1 MSAGGGAVHRGSVSI
16 IVYDT
21 KQVVYEGIYFVHPA
35 VLGDLGA
42 FTSPRE
48 SSLAC
53 TCLQTTADMQFWVC
67 YGVYAGAHLGVIV
80 SVLSR
85 YHIRSTLRLQVVL
98 GCNGPRR
105 ARIHAG
111 YFGGISSNTCTQDH
125 GQAAHTPSRTHA
137 QPHPRPAAPTSSR
150 TYAQPHA

>member
-1 MSAGGGAVHRGSVSI
+1 MGWGWYGAVCRACGCRNAHLHRGSVSI

-21 KQVVYEGIYFVHPA
+21 KQAVYEGIYFVHPA

-53 TCLQTTADMQFWVC
+53 TCLQTTADMQYWVC
-67 YGVYAGAHLGVIV
+67 YGVHAGAHLAVIV

-85 YHIRSTLRLQVVL
+85 YHLRSTLRLQVSDPEKKNLLRNFLTV
-98 GCNGPRR
+98 
-105 ARIHAG
+105 
-111 YFGGISSNTCTQDH
+111 S
-125 GQAAHTPSRTHA
+125 
-137 QPHPRPAAPTSSR
+137 
-150 TYAQPHA
+150 